1 MQITAAVLEG
11 LGQDFVLQELTLADP
26 APDEVVIEIAGVG
39 LCHTDLAVQH
49 GHLPFPFPGVVGH
62 EGSGTVVAVG
72 SDVTKVVV
80 GDPVAATFNSCGMCT
95 QCAQGAPS
103 YCADFMGRNFGGARP
118 DGTSTLHRQ
127 DTACGSYFFG
137 QSSFA
142 THSIARER
150 NVVKVNPAL
159 DIALAGPLG
168 CGIQTGAGA
177 VMQSMA
183 CPGGSSLLVVGGG
196 SVGLSGVLG
205 AVVRELGTIIVAEPL
220 AARRQLALEL
230 GATHVIDPAAGPLS
244 EQVRAILPEGVGF
257 ALDTTAAI
265 PVVNEIIASL
275 AQRGTLGMVGV
286 PSDPTSEL
294 AVGLIEMQARG
305 LHFQGIVEG
314 DSDPDHFIPELVDL
328 HLAGRF
334 PFDRLVTTMPF
345 AKINDAVAAQARGE
359 AVKVVLVHE

>member
-11 LGQDFVLQELTLADP
+11 LGQDFVLQDLTLDEP
-26 APDEVVIEIAGVG
+26 APDEVVIQIAGVG
-39 LCHTDLAVQH
+39 LCHTDLAVQQ

-72 SDVTKVVV
+72 SAVTKVSV
-80 GDPVAATFNSCGMCT
+80 GDPVAATFNSCGTCT

-103 YCADFMGRNFGGARP
+103 YCAEFMERNFGGTRA
-118 DGTSTLHRQ
+118 DGSSTLSRGE
-127 DTACGSYFFG
+127 TPCGGYFFG

-142 THSIARER
+142 THAIARER
-150 NVVKVNPAL
+150 NVVKVNPGL
-159 DIALAGPLG
+159 DVKLAGPLG

-177 VMQSMA
+177 VMRSMA
-183 CPGGSSLLVVGGG
+183 CPAGSSLLVVGGG

-205 AVVRELGTIIVAEPL
+205 ALVREVGTIIVAEPL
-220 AARRQLALEL
+220 AARRELALEL
-230 GATHVIDPAAGPLS
+230 GATHVIDPAAGPMS
-244 EQVRAILPEGVGF
+244 EQVRGILPEGVDF
-257 ALDTTAAI
+257 ALDTTAAV
-265 PVVNEIIASL
+265 PVVAEIIASL

-305 LHFQGIVEG
+305 LTFQGIVEG
-314 DSDPDHFIPELVDL
+314 DSDPDTFLPELVDL
-328 HLAGRF
+328 HLAGKF

-345 AKINDAVAAQARGE
+345 AKINDAVAAQAQGE
-359 AVKVVLVHE
+359 AVKVVLVHG